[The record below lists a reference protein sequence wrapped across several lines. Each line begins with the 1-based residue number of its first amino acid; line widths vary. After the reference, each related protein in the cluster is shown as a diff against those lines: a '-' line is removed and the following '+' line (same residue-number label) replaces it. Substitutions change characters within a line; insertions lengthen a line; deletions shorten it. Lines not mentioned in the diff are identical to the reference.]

1 MELEEH
7 VLSSLANSICDPV
20 EDRELVLNFE
30 KSQDRI
36 GEMMLKKRR
45 EFEDKGKDVFNIIH
59 ILDINPPYSIFCSL
73 PSSYCSLF

>member
-1 MELEEH
+1 MELEEN

-36 GEMMLKKRR
+36 GEMMLKKTR
-45 EFEDKGKDVFNIIH
+45 EFEDKGKDDFPIIH
-59 ILDINPPYSIFCSL
+59 ILDINLPYSIFCSL
-73 PSSYCSLF
+73 PSLYCSLF